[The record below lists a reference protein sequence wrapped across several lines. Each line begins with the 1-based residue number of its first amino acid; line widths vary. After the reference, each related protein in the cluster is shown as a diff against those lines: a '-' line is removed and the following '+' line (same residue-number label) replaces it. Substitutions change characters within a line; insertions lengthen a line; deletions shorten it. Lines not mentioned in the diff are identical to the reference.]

1 MMQTKHD
8 RKLKGSLVTLVVM
21 DLKPDE
27 QRNFVKLRK
36 ALSLRKQTSLNAL
49 ILLLLSVGIK
59 T

>member
-1 MMQTKHD
+1 MVA
-8 RKLKGSLVTLVVM
+8 LKEA
-21 DLKPDE
+21 E

-36 ALSLRKQTSLNAL
+36 ALRFKEANIITLNAL